1 MFRLEL
7 ILRKRILLPLE
18 YSQETCAQE
27 KDYFLGFDFKNDLR
41 LGCMKKGRWKTE
53 QRGRYF
59 MTFSP
64 GRKWQY

>member
-27 KDYFLGFDFKNDLR
+27 RIIFWVLIL
-41 LGCMKKGRWKTE
+41 KTI
-53 QRGRYF
+53 
-59 MTFSP
+59 
-64 GRKWQY
+64 